1 MARPRSKTPYE
12 YSAEQLAIIDEMAL
26 HQARDCTIAEV
37 LGIDHETFKKDM
49 GSRTKRQRAKGKA
62 EALKAQYLAAT
73 TPMGTPT
80 DRVWFG
86 KQHLEQKDKQEV
98 EHGVT
103 DAFAELMKEL
113 DGSRHYPGQLPDD
126 PA

>member
-1 MARPRSKTPYE
+1 MARPRSKTPYT
-12 YSAEQLAIIDEMAL
+12 YTARQLATIDEMARA
-26 HQARDCTIAEV
+26 QCRDTTIAEA
-37 LGIDHETFKKDM
+37 LGFDPDTFRKDL
-49 GSRTKRQRAKGKA
+49 GSRTHRQRAKGKI
-62 EALKAQYLAAT
+62 EAMKAQFRAAT
-73 TPMGTPT
+73 TSSGTPT

-103 DAFAELMKEL
+103 DAYAELMKEL
-113 DGSRHYPGQLPDD
+113 DGSRHYPGQLPAD

>member
-12 YSAEQLAIIDEMAL
+12 YSKRQLATIDEMAL
-26 HQARDCTIAEV
+26 HQCRDTTIAEA
-37 LGIDHETFKKDM
+37 LGFEPETFHKDM
-49 GSRTKRQRAKGKA
+49 GARTRRQRAKGKV
-62 EALKAQYLAAT
+62 EAMRAQYIAAT
-73 TPMGTPT
+73 TVAGTPT

-103 DAFAELMKEL
+103 DAYAELMKEL
-113 DGSRHYPGQLPDD
+113 DGSRHYPGQLPAD